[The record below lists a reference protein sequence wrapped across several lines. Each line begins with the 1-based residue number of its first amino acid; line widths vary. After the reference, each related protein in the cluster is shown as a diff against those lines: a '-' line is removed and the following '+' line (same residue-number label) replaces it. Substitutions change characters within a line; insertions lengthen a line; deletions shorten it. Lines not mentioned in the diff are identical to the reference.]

1 MTARS
6 TTRTVAM
13 AFVGTALLVG
23 CEPPSLARRVAPYPM
38 YGQSPPQMSRD
49 SYECESWARY
59 MAGSAGG
66 STAGGAV
73 GGAAVGAATGAAL
86 GAIAGA
92 FVGDAGTGAAIGAAL
107 GGASG
112 GMQGAAGGAV
122 SYDQRLLDAYGNC
135 MLSRGYAVN
144 GVTPSPPQASAP
156 GDEGPRASGV
166 EERLTRLRQL
176 HSEGLITDR
185 EYRERRKAVLQ
196 DL

>member
-1 MTARS
+1 MTSRS
-6 TTRTVAM
+6 ATRPVLIAV
-13 AFVGTALLVG
+13 VGTALLAG
-23 CEPPSLARRVAPYPM
+23 CEPPSLARRVTPYPM

-86 GAIAGA
+86 G
-92 FVGDAGTGAAIGAAL
+92 
-107 GGASG
+107 GASG

-135 MLSRGYAVN
+135 MLSPGYAVN
-144 GVTPSPPQASAP
+144 GVTPSPPQASSS
-156 GDEGPRASGV
+156 GDE
-166 EERLTRLRQL
+166 
-176 HSEGLITDR
+176 
-185 EYRERRKAVLQ
+185 
-196 DL
+196 